1 MNTHISYD
9 SYDRKRS
16 RINENNN
23 TKEKQA
29 RKQAIRSTILVHS
42 TMKGEYGN
50 CTQVAPNRAGFPRD
64 GKAEERHEHEVI
76 WGSNPNHHYFAYFI
90 ENRRNLTG
98 KVDDGST
105 LEEILA
111 GPRKALARY
120 HNSSSLA
127 SEPIAGSVQS
137 TVPSE
142 TSVSSEAQTDV
153 DPELAP
159 VSSPRMSTP
168 PPKTPPVRSPPIP
181 GDANG
186 SGSHQP
192 EVPPFIYVG
201 DSPLTVRVQSEDSE
215 PDALVSNKTR
225 DTWVPGR
232 YSQHTVM
239 ILLVILVFCLMGIAV
254 GVVVFLR
261 AQEQE

>member
-1 MNTHISYD
+1 
-9 SYDRKRS
+9 
-16 RINENNN
+16 
-23 TKEKQA
+23 
-29 RKQAIRSTILVHS
+29 
-42 TMKGEYGN
+42 MKGESGYR
-50 CTQVAPNRAGFPRD
+50 TQVAPNRAGVRRD
-64 GKAEERHEHEVI
+64 GKAEELHEHEVI

-98 KVDDGST
+98 KTDDGST

-111 GPRKALARY
+111 GPRKALAKY

-137 TVPSE
+137 TVLSE

-153 DPELAP
+153 DPELAS

-168 PPKTPPVRSPPIP
+168 PPKTPPVRSPTIP
-181 GDANG
+181 GNANG

-192 EVPPFIYVG
+192 DVPPFIYVG
-201 DSPLTVRVQSEDSE
+201 DSPLTVRVQCEDSE
-215 PDALVSNKTR
+215 PDVSVSNKTR
-225 DTWVPGR
+225 GTRHPER
-232 YSQHTVM
+232 HSRHTVM
-239 ILLVILVFCLMGIAV
+239 ILLVILIFCLVGIAA